1 MTLPSHPGIGT
12 GTPHFRSRVMQ
23 RDSRPLSSHP
33 RDSADALADQK
44 PALDRCSTSSRSCG
58 SSSPSLMNRC
68 DDGFGV
74 GAVPQ
79 SLQRG
84 LMSSNGSSGFVHCG
98 SAGVQVARAH
108 FVALIA
114 ASVLRRQLAFAIRS
128 PAHRSH
134 IWGRCPPQSG
144 RPGSCAVSGAIDSSG
159 APLVGLAVELHRRL
173 LFQVAVVVDALER
186 VLANPAGVSYRSSP
200 ARRTGSVLETRCG
213 QSGRS

>member
-1 MTLPSHPGIGT
+1 MPISQDARDNRRTQTYMTLPSHPGIGT

-58 SSSPSLMNRC
+58 SSSPSLINRC

-84 LMSSNGSSGFVHCG
+84 LMSSNGSSGLVHCG
-98 SAGVQVARAH
+98 SAGVEVA
-108 FVALIA
+108 
-114 ASVLRRQLAFAIRS
+114 
-128 PAHRSH
+128 
-134 IWGRCPPQSG
+134 
-144 RPGSCAVSGAIDSSG
+144 
-159 APLVGLAVELHRRL
+159 
-173 LFQVAVVVDALER
+173 
-186 VLANPAGVSYRSSP
+186 
-200 ARRTGSVLETRCG
+200 
-213 QSGRS
+213 